1 MPQRKK
7 PASEPAPK
15 KKPAS
20 KPAEKTKAPAAKK
33 KVAAK
38 EVAKAVP
45 ARGKKATTA
54 VAAEKTPT
62 VRTAGRSLVIVE
74 SPAKAKTIEKY
85 LGPGFKVLASYG
97 HVRDLPPKGKL
108 RTEDVVGV
116 DIKSGWVPRYVVV
129 DRAAKSGN
137 RKVRTAEDILAELK
151 KEADKSQTVYL
162 ATDPDREGESIAW
175 HISEALQLDPKHT
188 RRITFNEI
196 TKAAVQRA
204 LANPAD
210 INDQRV
216 QAQEARRVLDRIVG
230 YPLSNLLGKKVTR
243 GLSAGRV
250 QSVAVK
256 LIVDR
261 EREIEAFKSE
271 EYWKIIAL
279 LAPQDSVRYTADP
292 AKAKIYAKKR
302 GEQLKKDA
310 EPGDAET
317 EDGEKKE
324 QAPKIPLGSFQA
336 ELVRWQGKEFAVT
349 NETDADAVYDA
360 LKDAAYVVTKV
371 DQKDEQRKAP
381 APFTT
386 SSLQQAA
393 NLRLRFPARMT
404 MNIAQELYQ
413 GVQMGSEGSVA
424 LITYM
429 RTDST
434 RVSDDALK
442 MVREHIKT
450 SFGDRYLPDKP
461 NFFKSGKSAQEAH
474 EAIRPTDLSYS
485 PSRVQPYLS
494 PDQFRLYQLIYN
506 QFVASQMMPA
516 IVAVTSV
523 EVVASP
529 IVQISP
535 MGPMGPTE
543 GGLLRASGSIEKFD
557 GYRKVLP
564 PAKQDD
570 KVLPP
575 LTEKQPLDKLDLT
588 ASQHFT
594 QPPPRFNEASLV
606 KTLEK
611 EGIGRPSTYATI
623 ISTIQQRGYVKQEHR
638 RFFATEIGKVVT
650 DLLVKHFPDVINLKF
665 TSHIE
670 EELDDI
676 ESGKIAYKAVL
687 DEFWAPFKKDLDE
700 AETGMEKQKGVET
713 GEPCPK
719 CGRPLVEMFSRKTGG
734 KFVGCS
740 GWKEKENPCSYI
752 KPGEGEAERPDPVL
766 TEHLCPT
773 CGKPMMKK
781 HGRFGEYLACSGAPE
796 CKTTMN
802 IGIDGKP
809 VLASKATEHKCE
821 KCGQPMM
828 LKEWKG
834 RYFLGC
840 SGYPKCRNSMD
851 CDAEGNPVKKVE
863 TGINCEKCNSP
874 MVVKRSFRG
883 PFLSCSGY
891 PKCRNAKPIP
901 ADLKE
906 KLKDLLPPAPERKK
920 TADIIVETPCPQC
933 GAKMRLCNARGRYF
947 LGCSTWAKTK
957 CKGSMQIAPEDV
969 EALQKKAAES
979 ADA

>member
-1 MPQRKK
+1 MPPRKK
-7 PASEPAPK
+7 PASKTATTKKSAKAEK
-15 KKPAS
+15 KKPA
-20 KPAEKTKAPAAKK
+20 KA
-33 KVAAK
+33 
-38 EVAKAVP
+38 VAKAAP
-45 ARGKKATTA
+45 TTAKKATRA
-54 VAAEKTPT
+54 IAAAKTP
-62 VRTAGRSLVIVE
+62 VARTAGRSLVIVE

-97 HVRDLPPKGKL
+97 HVRDLPPKGKQKG
-108 RTEDVVGV
+108 EDVVGV
-116 DIKSGWVPRYVVV
+116 NIKEGWKPRYVVV
-129 DRAAKSGN
+129 DRGAKSGN

-151 KEADKSQTVYL
+151 KEADKAATVYL

-175 HISEALQLDPKHT
+175 HISEALELDPKHT
-188 RRITFNEI
+188 WRITFNEI
-196 TKAAVQRA
+196 TKTAVQRA
-204 LANPAD
+204 LANPSD
-210 INDQRV
+210 INDQLV

-261 EREIEAFKSE
+261 EREIEAFKAE
-271 EYWKIIAL
+271 EYWKITAL
-279 LAPQDSVRYTADP
+279 LAPQGTVQYTADP

-302 GEQLKKDA
+302 GEHLRNIA
-310 EPGDAET
+310 TGSPGESLEAPEN
-317 EDGEKKE
+317 EDGAEKKE
-324 QAPKIPLGSFQA
+324 PSKIPPGSFQA
-336 ELVRWQGKEFAVT
+336 ELARWQGQEFKAST
-349 NETDADAVYDA
+349 EEEADAVYAA
-360 LKDAAYVVTKV
+360 LNSASYLVSKV
-371 DQKDEQRKAP
+371 EQKDEQRKAP

-386 SSLQQAA
+386 STLQQAA
-393 NLRLRFPARMT
+393 NQRLRMTARHTMT
-404 MNIAQELYQ
+404 LAQELYQ
-413 GVQMGSEGSVA
+413 GVNLGSEGSVA

-434 RVSDDALK
+434 RVSADALN
-442 MVREHIKT
+442 MVREHIKNG
-450 SFGDRYLPDKP
+450 FGDRYLPEKP

-474 EAIRPTDLSYS
+474 EAIRPTDLTYT
-485 PSRVQPYLS
+485 PQRVQPYLN

-523 EVVASP
+523 EVTASP
-529 IVQISP
+529 T
-535 MGPMGPTE
+535 GPME
-543 GGLLRASGSIEKFD
+543 GGLFRASGSVEKFD
-557 GYRKVLP
+557 GWRKVLP

-570 KVLPP
+570 KILPP
-575 LTEKQPLDKLDLT
+575 LNEQQRLDKLDLT

-594 QPPPRFNEASLV
+594 QPPPRYNEASLV

-623 ISTIQQRGYVKQEHR
+623 ISTIQQRGYVNQEHR
-638 RFFATEIGKVVT
+638 RFHATEIGKVVT

-676 ESGKIAYKAVL
+676 ENGKTKYKEVL
-687 DEFWAPFKKDLDE
+687 DEFWTPFSKDLAE

-713 GEPCPK
+713 GEACPK
-719 CGRPLVEMFSRKTGG
+719 CGRPLVEMYSKKTGR

-740 GWKEKENPCSYI
+740 GWRDKENPCGYI
-752 KPGEGEAERPDPVL
+752 KPGEGEAERPEPVL
-766 TEHLCPT
+766 TEHKCPV
-773 CGKPMMKK
+773 CGKQMIQKV
-781 HGRFGEYLACSGAPE
+781 GRFGTYLACSGAPE

-802 IGIDGKP
+802 IGLDGKP
-809 VLASKATEHKCE
+809 IVTSKATEHLCE
-821 KCGQPMM
+821 KCGKPML

-851 CDAEGNPVKKVE
+851 ADAEGNPIKPVD
-863 TGINCEKCNSP
+863 TGIKCEKCNSP
-874 MVVKRSFRG
+874 MIVKRGFRG

-901 ADLKE
+901 AELKE
-906 KLKDLLPPAPERKK
+906 KLKDLLPPAPDRKK
-920 TADIIVETPCPQC
+920 QPEILVDTPCPQC

-957 CKGSMQIAPEDV
+957 CKGSMPIGPEEV
-969 EALQKKAAES
+969 EALLKKAAAES
-979 ADA
+979 NL

>member
-1 MPQRKK
+1 MDLEEDIVPPRKK
-7 PASEPAPK
+7 PAP
-15 KKPAS
+15 
-20 KPAEKTKAPAAKK
+20 APAAKK
-33 KVAAK
+33 KATSKAKPVKKTAVTTGKKTAAK
-38 EVAKAVP
+38 PIARATRAAKA
-45 ARGKKATTA
+45 AALTTA
-54 VAAEKTPT
+54 DKTPVT
-62 VRTAGRSLVIVE
+62 RSSGRSLVIVE

-85 LGPGFKVLASYG
+85 LGTGFKVLASYG

-108 RTEDVVGV
+108 RGEDVVGV
-116 DIKSGWVPRYVVV
+116 NIKEGWVPRYVVV
-129 DRAAKSGN
+129 DRGAKSGN

-151 KEADKSQTVYL
+151 KEADKSGTVYL

-175 HISEALQLDPKHT
+175 HISEALGLDPRHT

-196 TKAAVQRA
+196 TKTAVQRA
-204 LANPAD
+204 LASPTS
-210 INDQRV
+210 INDQLV

-261 EREIEAFKSE
+261 EREIEAFKPE

-279 LAPQDSVRYTADP
+279 LAPQGAVQYTADP
-292 AKAKIYAKKR
+292 AKAKVYAKKR
-302 GEQLKKDA
+302 GQIAPGLPGETRELSEASDAPETDEQ
-310 EPGDAET
+310 
-317 EDGEKKE
+317 EKKE
-324 QAPKIPLGSFQA
+324 PAPKIPPGSFQA
-336 ELVRWQGKEFAVT
+336 ELVRWQGQEFKAGS
-349 NETDADAVYDA
+349 ETEIDAVFGTLNA
-360 LKDAAYVVTKV
+360 GKYVVSKV
-371 DQKDEQRKAP
+371 DQKDEQRRAP
-381 APFTT
+381 PPFTT

-413 GVQMGSEGSVA
+413 GVNLGSEGSVA

-442 MVREHIKT
+442 MVREHIKS

-474 EAIRPTDLSYS
+474 EAIRPTDLTYS
-485 PSRVQPYLS
+485 PTMVQPYLN

-506 QFVASQMMPA
+506 QFLASQMTPA

-523 EVVASP
+523 EVEAGNGVF
-529 IVQISP
+529 
-535 MGPMGPTE
+535 
-543 GGLLRASGSIEKFD
+543 RASGSVEKFD

-575 LTEKQPLDKLDLT
+575 LAEKQPLDKLDLT

-594 QPPPRFNEASLV
+594 QPPPRYNEASLV

-676 ESGKIAYKAVL
+676 ENGKIKYNEVL
-687 DEFWAPFKKDLDE
+687 DEFWKPFKKDLDE

-713 GEPCPK
+713 GEACPK
-719 CGRPLVEMFSRKTGG
+719 CGRPLVEMYSKKTGR

-740 GWKEKENPCSYI
+740 GWKDKENPCGYI

-766 TEHLCPT
+766 TEHKCPV
-773 CGKPMMKK
+773 CGKQMIQKV
-781 HGRFGEYLACSGAPE
+781 GRFGTYLACSGAPD

-802 IGIDGKP
+802 IGADGKP
-809 VLASKATEHKCE
+809 IVTSKATEHICE
-821 KCGQPMM
+821 KCGKPML

-851 CDAEGNPVKKVE
+851 ADAQGNPIKPVE
-863 TGINCEKCNSP
+863 TGVKCDKCQSP
-874 MVVKRSFRG
+874 MIVKRGFRG

-901 ADLKE
+901 AELKE
-906 KLKDLLPPAPERKK
+906 KLKDALPPAPERKK
-920 TADIIVETPCPQC
+920 QPEILVDTPCPQC

-957 CKGSMQIAPEDV
+957 CKGSMPIAPEDV
-969 EALQKKAAES
+969 EALQKRAAETQS
-979 ADA
+979 E

>member
-1 MPQRKK
+1 MPPRKK
-7 PASEPAPK
+7 PASAVAPK
-15 KKPAS
+15 KKPAVAK
-20 KPAEKTKAPAAKK
+20 KPTTKAVAQAAPARTKK
-33 KVAAK
+33 TS
-38 EVAKAVP
+38 KAVTTE
-45 ARGKKATTA
+45 KAPPTT
-54 VAAEKTPT
+54 
-62 VRTAGRSLVIVE
+62 RTAGRSLVIVE

-108 RTEDVVGV
+108 RGEDVVGI
-116 DIKSGWVPRYVVV
+116 DIKAGWVPRYVVV
-129 DRAAKSGN
+129 DRGAKSGN

-151 KEADKSQTVYL
+151 KEADKSSTVYL

-175 HISEALQLDPKHT
+175 HISEALALDPKHT
-188 RRITFNEI
+188 FRITFNEI
-196 TKAAVQRA
+196 TKTAVQRA
-204 LANPAD
+204 LAQPAA
-210 INDQRV
+210 INDQLV

-279 LAPQDSVRYTADP
+279 LAPQGTVQYTADP
-292 AKAKIYAKKR
+292 AKAKLFAKKR

-310 EPGDAET
+310 EPADDAE
-317 EDGEKKE
+317 EGGEKKE
-324 QAPKIPLGSFQA
+324 AAPKIPPGTFQA
-336 ELVRWQGKEFAVT
+336 ELVRWQGQEFAAT
-349 NETDADAVYDA
+349 TEAQADTIYAA
-360 LKDAAYVVTKV
+360 LNSAAYVVTKV
-371 DQKDEQRKAP
+371 DQKDEQRRAP

-404 MNIAQELYQ
+404 MNLAQELYQ
-413 GVQMGSEGSVA
+413 GVNLGSEGSVA

-450 SFGDRYLPDKP
+450 SYGDRYLPEKP

-474 EAIRPTDLSYS
+474 EAIRPTDLTYS
-485 PSRVQPYLS
+485 PTRVQPFLS

-506 QFVASQMMPA
+506 QFVASQMSPA

-523 EVVASP
+523 DIEAGAG
-529 IVQISP
+529 QF
-535 MGPMGPTE
+535 
-543 GGLLRASGSIEKFD
+543 RASGSVEKFD
-557 GYRKVLP
+557 GYRKVLA

-575 LTEKQPLDKLDLT
+575 LSEKQALDKLDLT

-594 QPPPRFNEASLV
+594 QPPPRYNEASLV

-623 ISTIQQRGYVKQEHR
+623 ISTIQARGYVKQEQR

-650 DLLVKHFPDVINLKF
+650 DLLVKHFPDVINLRF

-676 ESGKIAYKAVL
+676 ENGKNVYKAVL
-687 DEFWAPFKKDLDE
+687 DEFWAPFSKDLAE

-713 GEPCPK
+713 GEKCPK

-752 KPGEGEAERPDPVL
+752 KPGEGEAERPDPVE
-766 TEHLCPT
+766 TEHKCPT
-773 CGKPMMKK
+773 CGKSMLKK
-781 HGRFGEYLACSGAPE
+781 VGRFGEYLACSGAPE

-802 IGIDGKP
+802 IGTDGKP
-809 VLASKATEHKCE
+809 VLASKTTEHMCE
-821 KCGQPMM
+821 KCGKPMM

-840 SGYPKCRNSMD
+840 SGYPKCKTSMD
-851 CDAEGNPVKKVE
+851 ADADGNPVKPID
-863 TGINCEKCNSP
+863 TGVKCDKCQSP
-874 MVVKRSFRG
+874 MIVKRGFRG

-901 ADLKE
+901 AELKE

-920 TADIIVETPCPQC
+920 TAEIIVDVPCPQC

-957 CKGSMQIAPEDV
+957 CKGSMPIDPETV

-979 ADA
+979 ETA

>member
-1 MPQRKK
+1 VNVPPRKK
-7 PASEPAPK
+7 PASSPAPK
-15 KKPAS
+15 KKPAV
-20 KPAEKTKAPAAKK
+20 KASPPAAKK
-33 KVAAK
+33 KSAVAPIARAARAAK
-38 EVAKAVP
+38 IAALTTEKAAP
-45 ARGKKATTA
+45 SRN
-54 VAAEKTPT
+54 
-62 VRTAGRSLVIVE
+62 AGRSLVIVE

-85 LGPGFKVLASYG
+85 LGSGFKVLASYG
-97 HVRDLPPKGKL
+97 HVRDLPPKGKQ
-108 RTEDVVGV
+108 RGEDVVGIN
-116 DIKSGWVPRYVVV
+116 IKEGWKPRYVVV
-129 DRAAKSGN
+129 DRGAKSGN

-151 KEADKSQTVYL
+151 KEADKSGTVYL

-175 HISEALQLDPKHT
+175 HISEALELDPKHT

-196 TKAAVQRA
+196 TKSAVQRA
-204 LANPAD
+204 LASPTS
-210 INDQRV
+210 INDQLV

-279 LAPQDSVRYTADP
+279 LAPQGTVQYTADP
-292 AKAKIYAKKR
+292 AKAKVFAKKK
-302 GEQLKKDA
+302 GEHLTAAAKPQAADA
-310 EPGDAET
+310 EVDA
-317 EDGEKKE
+317 DGAEKE
-324 QAPKIPLGSFQA
+324 PSAPKIPPGTFQA
-336 ELVRWQGKEFAVT
+336 ELVRWQGQEFKAGSEAEV
-349 NETDADAVYDA
+349 DAVYGT
-360 LKDAAYVVTKV
+360 LNAASYVVTKV
-371 DQKDEQRKAP
+371 DQKDEQRRAP

-404 MNIAQELYQ
+404 MNLAQELYQ
-413 GVQMGSEGSVA
+413 GVNLGREGSVA

-442 MVREHIKT
+442 MVRAHVKT
-450 SFGDRYLPDKP
+450 NFGDRYLPDKP

-474 EAIRPTDLSYS
+474 EAIRPTDLTYS
-485 PSRVQPYLS
+485 PSMVQPYLS

-506 QFVASQMMPA
+506 QFVASQMTPA

-523 EVVASP
+523 EVEA
-529 IVQISP
+529 
-535 MGPMGPTE
+535 GE
-543 GGLLRASGSIEKFD
+543 GMFRASGSVEKFD

-564 PAKQDD
+564 PAKHDD

-575 LTEKQPLDKLDLT
+575 LAEKQALDKLDLT

-594 QPPPRFNEASLV
+594 QPPPRYNEASLV
-606 KTLEK
+606 KMLEK

-676 ESGKIAYKAVL
+676 ENGKIKYREVL
-687 DEFWAPFKKDLDE
+687 DEFWKPFKKDLDE

-719 CGRPLVEMFSRKTGG
+719 CSRPLVEMYSKKTGR

-740 GWKEKENPCSYI
+740 GWKDKENPCGYI

-766 TEHLCPT
+766 TEHKCPV
-773 CGKPMMKK
+773 CEKPMLKK

-802 IGIDGKP
+802 IGADGKP
-809 VLASKATEHKCE
+809 IITSKTTEHKCE
-821 KCGQPMM
+821 KCERPMV
-828 LKEWKG
+828 LREWKG

-851 CDAEGNPVKKVE
+851 ADAEGNPIKPVD
-863 TGINCEKCNSP
+863 TGVFCDKCKSP
-874 MVVKRSFRG
+874 MVVKRGFRG

-901 ADLKE
+901 AELKE
-906 KLKDLLPPAPERKK
+906 KLKDALPPAPERKK
-920 TADIIVETPCPQC
+920 QPEILLDTPCPQC

-957 CKGSMQIAPEDV
+957 CKGSMPISPEDV
-969 EALQKKAAES
+969 EALQKRAAES
-979 ADA
+979 QS